1 MLRKLFVPLL
11 TLVSVSTLISLPF
24 STDYISFSKIFL
36 CATIAQIICYNLYKK
51 YLEINLERIKNE
63 RIREYSKQGLDI
75 KCPCHLNIPM
85 FVPVVLNQKNSFKCG
100 ECKKNVSV
108 DITAKAFLETE
119 IIDLDVADAAFVEV
133 YKKIQ
138 DNE

>member
-1 MLRKLFVPLL
+1 MIRKLFVSLL
-11 TLVSVSTLISLPF
+11 TLASISTLTALPF
-24 STDYISFSKIFL
+24 SSDYISFAKIFL
-36 CATIAQIICYNLYKK
+36 CASIAQIICYNLYKK

-85 FVPVVLNQKNSFKCG
+85 FVPITLNQKNSFKCG